1 MLITTA
7 RLVKKLLL
15 SAFGRLKQGLLW
27 RLRYLYEQAL
37 FQLTYLHRRR
47 LNRTIFVGVTGSA
60 GKTTAK
66 DFIAAILER
75 HLHAG
80 SKNPGSLNF
89 PQDMVRVLLK
99 TRKSDAYC
107 VTEISAHG
115 GPGKLDLPLAL
126 VRPQIGV
133 VTNIG
138 SDHLSAYHNREAIAD
153 EKARLIRALPPD
165 GIAILNADDAL
176 VLAMRSH
183 FSGRC
188 VTFGM
193 SQEAMLRGEAVQSE
207 WPQRLSLH
215 ATWKGET
222 VLVQT
227 QLCGTHWAPT
237 VLAALATCVALEVP
251 LALAAIV
258 VAGIEP
264 YEGRMQAL
272 EVDGI
277 TFIRDDWKAPLSTV
291 EPAFEF
297 MRNAKADRKIIV
309 IGSISDYAGD
319 DRRYAEIGRSAL
331 AIADNVVFVGPR
343 ASAALRAKHT
353 PNDPLLAF
361 PSMREASNYL
371 TGYLKAGDLVLL
383 KGSARADH
391 LQRLILARTTG
402 IDCWL
407 PDCRRN
413 QFCDSCELQHVP
425 SETGPTIPEQITT
438 GVELGSNGADSGSTR
453 AAQALAADTLVVIG
467 LGNPQQRLADTPHNV
482 GYRAVELLAARM
494 QQEWRVE
501 GGRVMLA
508 CGELQ
513 GRAVCLVKPL
523 TAMNECG
530 PVLAQLARDLGF
542 GVHQCILVHDDL
554 DLPLGTVRTRL
565 RGSDGGHRGVRSI
578 LNTFQDDT
586 FRRVKLGVGKS
597 VEGLSVSDYVL
608 TPFTLAQQ
616 AVVESMSE
624 IAADRITEWLRQ
636 GRTD

>member
-1 MLITTA
+1 MLATTA
-7 RLVKKLLL
+7 RLVKRVLL
-15 SAFGRLKQGLLW
+15 SAFARLKLGVLW
-27 RLRYLYEQAL
+27 RVRYLYEQAS

-47 LNRTIFVGVTGSA
+47 LDHTIFVGVTGSA

-66 DFIAAILER
+66 DFIASILEL
-75 HLHAG
+75 HLHTG

-89 PQDMVRVLLK
+89 PEDMVRVLLK

-126 VRPQIGV
+126 VRPSIGV

-153 EKARLIRALPPD
+153 EKARLIRSLPPD
-165 GIAILNADDAL
+165 GIAILNADDPL
-176 VLAMRSH
+176 VLAMRSQ
-183 FSGRC
+183 FAGRC
-188 VTFGM
+188 VTFGI
-193 SQEAMLRGEAVQSE
+193 SGEAMLRGEKVQSD

-215 ATWKGET
+215 ATWNGET

-227 QLCGTHWAPT
+227 QLCGTHWVPT

-251 LALAAIV
+251 LAMAAIV

-264 YEGRMQAL
+264 YEGRMQPV

-297 MRNAKADRKIIV
+297 MRNAKASRKIIV
-309 IGSISDYAGD
+309 VGTVSDYSGD
-319 DRRYAEIGRSAL
+319 STRRYLEIATAAL
-331 AIADNVVFVGPR
+331 QIADCVLFIGAR
-343 ASAALRAKHT
+343 SSTALRAKRSA
-353 PNDPLLAF
+353 DDQLYAF
-361 PSMREASNYL
+361 ASILDASNYL
-371 TGYLKAGDLVLL
+371 SAYLKSGDLVLL

-391 LQRLILARTTG
+391 LQRLILTRTTG
-402 IDCWL
+402 IDCWRM
-407 PDCRRN
+407 DCRRN

-425 SETGPTIPEQITT
+425 SEAAAAIAEKISTAA
-438 GVELGSNGADSGSTR
+438 ELTSSGMASGAT
-453 AAQALAADTLVVIG
+453 LAADTLVVIG

-482 GYRAVELLAARM
+482 GYRVVELLATRM
-494 QQEWRVE
+494 QQEWRGE
-501 GGRVMLA
+501 GGQVMLA

-513 GRAVCLVKPL
+513 GRPVCLVKPL
-523 TAMNECG
+523 TPMNESG

-542 GVHQCILVHDDL
+542 GVQQCILVHDDL

-565 RGSDGGHRGVRSI
+565 RGSDGGHRGVRCI

-586 FRRVKLGVGKS
+586 FRRVKLGIGKS
-597 VEGLSVSDYVL
+597 AEGVSVSDYVL
-608 TPFTLAQQ
+608 TPFGAAQQ
-616 AVVESMSE
+616 AVADSMSE
-624 IAADRITEWLRQ
+624 TAADRITEWLRHQ
-636 GRTD
+636 PAS

>member
-1 MLITTA
+1 MLTTA
-7 RLVKKLLL
+7 RLVKRVLC
-15 SAFGRLKQGLLW
+15 SAFARLKLGVLW
-27 RLRYLYEQAL
+27 RARYLYEQAS

-47 LNRTIFVGVTGSA
+47 LDRTIFVGVTGSA

-66 DFIAAILER
+66 DFIASILER

-89 PQDMVRVLLK
+89 PEDMVRVLLN

-126 VRPQIGV
+126 VRPSIGV

-153 EKARLIRALPPD
+153 EKARLIRSLPPD
-165 GIAILNADDAL
+165 GIAILNADDPL
-176 VLAMRSH
+176 VLAMRSQ
-183 FSGRC
+183 FAGRC
-188 VTFGM
+188 VTFGI
-193 SQEAMLRGEAVQSE
+193 SGDAMLRAEKVQSD

-215 ATWKGET
+215 ATWNGET

-227 QLCGTHWAPT
+227 QLCGTHWVPT

-251 LALAAIV
+251 LAMAAIV
-258 VAGIEP
+258 VAEIEP
-264 YEGRMQAL
+264 YEGRMQPV

-297 MRNAKADRKIIV
+297 MRNAKASRKIIV
-309 IGSISDYAGD
+309 MGSVSDYAGD

-331 AIADNVVFVGPR
+331 AIADNVVFVGAR

-353 PNDPLLAF
+353 PDDPLFAF

-371 TGYLKAGDLVLL
+371 AGYLKDGDLVLL

-391 LQRLILARTTG
+391 LQRLILTRTTG
-402 IDCWL
+402 IDCWRT
-407 PDCRRN
+407 DCRRN

-425 SETGPTIPEQITT
+425 SETATAISEKIST
-438 GVELGSNGADSGSTR
+438 GAELTSSGMASGAT
-453 AAQALAADTLVVIG
+453 LAAETLVVIG
-467 LGNPQQRLADTPHNV
+467 LGNPQPRLADTPHNV
-482 GYRAVELLAARM
+482 GYRAVELLATRM

-501 GGRVMLA
+501 GGQVMLA

-513 GRAVCLVKPL
+513 GRPVCLVKPL
-523 TAMNECG
+523 TAMNESG

-586 FRRVKLGVGKS
+586 FRRVKLGIGKS
-597 VEGLSVSDYVL
+597 AEGLSVSDYVL
-608 TPFTLAQQ
+608 TPFSVAQQ
-616 AVVESMSE
+616 AVADSMSE
-624 IAADRITEWLRQ
+624 TAADRITEWSRP
-636 GRTD
+636 GRPG